1 MKKMQKKAAQ
11 VKAAKKGVSL
21 AKAALKKV
29 VKKALAKKS
38 APHLVKKVKVVAKKS
53 KVTMDKKKKV
63 VKFIKAKKIV
73 QKKNQKIQK
82 KAVAKK
88 AVALKKVVA
97 TKKPAAKVAPVAK
110 KMAAKKPIAKVV
122 VAPKKKVEKTFV
134 PKKKVTVVEEEGV
147 KTKAQIIADLIARG
161 KQRGFVTE
169 DEIIHLIPE
178 VEEELDEL
186 ENLYEQLETAGVK
199 VVVSDDMLKIDSD
212 KEAEIFEKSKKDKN
226 ADSNLL
232 DGIEDSSSDLVQ
244 MYLREIGRVPL
255 LKSEEEIKLAKANE
269 KGDLAS
275 KQKLTEA
282 NLRLVVSIAKKY
294 VGRSHN
300 LSLLDLIQ
308 EGNIGLFRAVEK
320 FDYRKGFKF
329 STYATWWIR
338 QAITRALADQ
348 SRTIRIPV
356 HMVETINKYTQI
368 TRRLVQELGREPLPE
383 EIAAEMNLEVDKI
396 RHIQK
401 ISQETVSLETS
412 VGDSDDDS
420 VLGDFIED
428 TETVMPHQVASRK
441 LLKNHV
447 GEVLRELTP
456 REQKILK
463 IRFGLEDGVTHTLE
477 EVGKEFG
484 VTRER
489 IRQIEAKALDKIRQ
503 HKSIGK
509 LKDY

>member
-1 MKKMQKKAAQ
+1 MKKKQKR
-11 VKAAKKGVSL
+11 L
-21 AKAALKKV
+21 LKKV
-29 VKKALAKKS
+29 GKKTVRKVSLGAGKKKNRKKNNLVKKMKKKKSAKPAKAKKS
-38 APHLVKKVKVVAKKS
+38 FPKK
-53 KVTMDKKKKV
+53 
-63 VKFIKAKKIV
+63 
-73 QKKNQKIQK
+73 
-82 KAVAKK
+82 
-88 AVALKKVVA
+88 
-97 TKKPAAKVAPVAK
+97 TKKPAKKKTHGAK
-110 KMAAKKPIAKVV
+110 KKT
-122 VAPKKKVEKTFV
+122 APKKASFKKQPAVR
-134 PKKKVTVVEEEGV
+134 KKKEIEENPEEAV
-147 KTKAQIIADLIARG
+147 KTADLIEELMNRG

-169 DEIIHLIPE
+169 DEIISLIPD
-178 VEEELDEL
+178 VEEEIGEL
-186 ENLYEQLETAGVK
+186 ENLYEKLETAGVK
-199 VVVSDDMLKIDSD
+199 IVVSDDMLKIDTD
-212 KEAEIFEKSKKDKN
+212 KEVELYEKSKKDKT
-226 ADSNLL
+226 ADLL
-232 DGIEDSSSDLVQ
+232 LGETVEDSSSDLVQ
-244 MYLREIGRVPL
+244 IYFREIGRVPL
-255 LKSEEEIKLAKANE
+255 LKSEEEVKLAKASE
-269 KGDLAS
+269 KGDLMA
-275 KQKLTEA
+275 KQKLTES

-383 EIAAEMNLEVDKI
+383 EIASEMDLDVDKI

-489 IRQIEAKALDKIRQ
+489 IRQIEAKALEKIRQ
-503 HKSIGK
+503 HQTIGK